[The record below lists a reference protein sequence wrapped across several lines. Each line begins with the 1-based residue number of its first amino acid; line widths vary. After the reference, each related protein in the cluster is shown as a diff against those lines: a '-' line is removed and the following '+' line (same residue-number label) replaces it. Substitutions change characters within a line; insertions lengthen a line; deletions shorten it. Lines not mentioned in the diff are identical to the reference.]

1 LLRLPDGS
9 SSERANERDNRSI
22 VGRVERNK
30 NDSLYP
36 QIHSY
41 IYLKLHISLRF
52 YHPSLYPA
60 VRLSIPC
67 SINSLRRAG
76 KKIGR
81 YCWLVHRH
89 EARIN
94 TSEDNSLQAHM
105 SQVGLRN
112 PRIPPPFVMMF
123 CIGRFMLTF
132 LILCLNFT
140 AQMYSI
146 IARMRL

>member
-1 LLRLPDGS
+1 MLRLPDGS
-9 SSERANERDNRSI
+9 SSERTNERDNRSI

-30 NDSLYP
+30 NDSLYL

-76 KKIGR
+76 KKSVVC
-81 YCWLVHRH
+81 CWLVHH
-89 EARIN
+89 YEARIN
-94 TSEDNSLQAHM
+94 TSEDNSLQAHEL
-105 SQVGLRN
+105 SRFEK
-112 PRIPPPFVMMF
+112 PKDPPPFVMMF
-123 CIGRFMLTF
+123 CIGRFILTF

-140 AQMYSI
+140 AHMYSI
-146 IARMRL
+146 IAQLGL